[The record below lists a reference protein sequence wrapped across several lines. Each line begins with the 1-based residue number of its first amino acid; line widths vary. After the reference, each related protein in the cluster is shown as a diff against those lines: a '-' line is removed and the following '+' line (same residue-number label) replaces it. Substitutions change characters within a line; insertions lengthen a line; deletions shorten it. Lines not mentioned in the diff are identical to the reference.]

1 MKFDYQTKLVK
12 LNNKIISFYKYNNN
26 IGFIPADINFTYRNK
41 LYTTIYIMNILVLL
55 YNKNK
60 LSKISKKFIVNDW
73 YIKDV
78 FNKKLFIN
86 FYNELNNFL

>member
-12 LNNKIISFYKYNNN
+12 LNNKIIAFYKYNNN

-41 LYTTIYIMNILVLL
+41 SYTTIYIMNILVLL